1 MLNRTDGNMLATE
14 QQSFT
19 QHEIIVPTTET
30 MKQKHILRMFVT
42 ANKPILFVGSTGTG
56 KTIAVSQFLKELQK
70 DKFDALT
77 ICFSAKSSAN
87 DTQKQIEEKLVLRKR
102 RHLGPANNKRMAVF
116 IDDLNMPTVEKEG
129 AQPPIELLRQWI
141 DHR

>member
-1 MLNRTDGNMLATE
+1 
-14 QQSFT
+14 
-19 QHEIIVPTTET
+19 
-30 MKQKHILRMFVT
+30 MKQKHILRMFVN

-87 DTQKQIEEKLVLRKR
+87 HT
-102 RHLGPANNKRMAVF
+102 
-116 IDDLNMPTVEKEG
+116 
-129 AQPPIELLRQWI
+129 
-141 DHR
+141 